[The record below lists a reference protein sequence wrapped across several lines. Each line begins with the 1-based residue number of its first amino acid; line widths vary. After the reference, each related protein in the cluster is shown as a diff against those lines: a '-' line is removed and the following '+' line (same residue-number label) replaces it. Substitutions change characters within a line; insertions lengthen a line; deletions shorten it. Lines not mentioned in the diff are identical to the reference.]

1 MILYAILETNTNLYV
16 TRMNSLE
23 ELGKYTRLFNSVD
36 EAKRAMNHPT
46 DYETEFFNPIRNSIT
61 WYFLE
66 KKHGIDRWHL
76 DISWREFREMDKEVN
91 LKIVKVQLN
100 ERKAKEK
107 RVE

>member
-1 MILYAILETNTNLYV
+1 MILYAILETNTDLYV
-16 TRMNSLE
+16 TRMNGLE

-46 DYETEFFNPIRNSIT
+46 EYETEFFNPIRNSIT

-76 DISWREFREMDKEVN
+76 DISWREFKEMDKEVS
-91 LKIVKVQLN
+91 LKIVKVQVN
-100 ERKAKEK
+100 VRKAREK
-107 RVE
+107 AV